1 MDRPPFEQE
10 LLLYVEAI
18 AYLGLCVRLLW
29 TRLYRTYP
37 YFFSYL
43 VLSLIQL
50 LAVAFLPL
58 HSVSYLR
65 VWMVSE
71 ALTISAYAMVVLE
84 TYGIVLSG
92 LAGIASIARGFLKI
106 ALGVAASASLLLL
119 GFEATPAQLPG
130 YFTACE
136 RVIVSSLLL
145 LVLFSL
151 GFLAYYPVP
160 LHRNAL
166 YYSVGFA
173 VYLLTKT
180 ATLFAGNL
188 RYYWWYRQVSTS
200 LLAVCCACLLFWLFT
215 LSRKGE
221 QVIVSAGH
229 RWSPE
234 DEQRVL
240 SSLRSINDELL
251 GSQRK

>member
-10 LLLYVEAI
+10 LLLYLEAI
-18 AYLGLCVRLLW
+18 AYLGLCVRLLS

-43 VLSLIQL
+43 VLGLAQM
-50 LAVAFLPL
+50 LAVPFLPL
-58 HSVSYLR
+58 HSLSYLR
-65 VWMVSE
+65 VWMLSE
-71 ALTISAYAMVVLE
+71 ALTTCAYAMVVLE
-84 TYGIVLSG
+84 TYGILLSR
-92 LAGIASIARGFLKI
+92 LTGIASIARGFLKI
-106 ALGVAASASLLLL
+106 ALGVAASASLLLV
-119 GFEATPAQLPG
+119 GFEATPSQVAS
-130 YFTACE
+130 YFTSCE
-136 RVIVSSLLL
+136 RAIVSSLLL

-160 LHRNAL
+160 INRNAL

-173 VYLLTKT
+173 VYLFTKT
-180 ATLFAGNL
+180 VTLFATNL
-188 RYYWWYRQVSTS
+188 RYYWWYREFITT
-200 LLAVCCACLLFWLFT
+200 LLAVCCACLLFWFFT

-221 QVIVSAGH
+221 QVTVTLRH

-234 DEQRVL
+234 DEKRIL

-251 GSQRK
+251 RPQRK